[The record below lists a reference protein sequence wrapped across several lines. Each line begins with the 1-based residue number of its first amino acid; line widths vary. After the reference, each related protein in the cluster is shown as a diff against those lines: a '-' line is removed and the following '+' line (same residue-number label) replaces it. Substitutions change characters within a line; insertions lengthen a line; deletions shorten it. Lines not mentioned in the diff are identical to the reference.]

1 MFNLT
6 GQIAPERSRVAPLCL
21 LLAKPRQEASDMA
34 GARSTPTRTPPRPS
48 SPAPRTE
55 AVVPPDWASAVTLVS
70 SDPTPPVVVVC
81 GPKNSGKS
89 TFSRILLNAL
99 LPRYGKVGYLDTDV
113 GQPEFA
119 PPGCLSFHIVD
130 EAIRDLLIPTLRE
143 AERCCFFGD
152 ISSKRDPEA
161 YLNCLFQLYD
171 YFVGKYR
178 CNENEML
185 PLIVNT
191 PGWVKGAGFDM
202 LVEMLRYICPTIV
215 VQIRITMQNKNLPD
229 GIFWVDGEQTG
240 PKMININSAF
250 HDASNRSLLILK
262 DSCGMRERR
271 LVEYLKQCFP
281 SNISVSTNKELAYAL
296 ASLPPYQVPFS
307 DVTVVHLHCEVPA
320 GEIWRSLN
328 ATIVGLAVSS
338 ASDATRSVP
347 YCVGLG
353 IVRGIDVQNGLL
365 YVITPVPLERL
376 QSVDLLQ
383 QGFIEIP
390 TTLLQVR
397 GYVSPYM
404 STNVLHKISERD
416 LYAGDG

>member
-1 MFNLT
+1 M
-6 GQIAPERSRVAPLCL
+6 A
-21 LLAKPRQEASDMA
+21 A
-34 GARSTPTRTPPRPS
+34 GARATPTRTPPRPS

-55 AVVPPDWASAVTLVS
+55 AVVPPDWASSVTLVS
-70 SDPTPPVVVVC
+70 SHPTPPVVVVC

-99 LPRYGKVGYLDTDV
+99 LPRHGKVAYLDTDV

-119 PPGCLSFHIVD
+119 LPGCISFHIVD
-130 EAIRDLLIPTLRE
+130 EALEDLLNPTLRE

-161 YLNCLFQLYD
+161 YLNCLFHLYD

-178 CNENEML
+178 CDENEML

-215 VQIRITMQNKNLPD
+215 IQIRITAQSKNLPD
-229 GIFWVDGEQTG
+229 GMFWLEDEQTG
-240 PKMININSAF
+240 PEMININAAF
-250 HDASNRSLLILK
+250 HDALNRSLLIQK

-281 SNISVSTNKELAYAL
+281 SKISLSTNKELAYAL
-296 ASLPPYQVPFS
+296 ASIPPYQVPFS

-328 ATIVGLAVSS
+328 ATIVGLAISNVSE
-338 ASDATRSVP
+338 ASRSIP

-353 IVRGIDVQNGLL
+353 IVRGIDVQKGLL

-383 QGFIEIP
+383 QGLIEIP

-397 GYVSPYM
+397 GCVSPYM

>member
-1 MFNLT
+1 
-6 GQIAPERSRVAPLCL
+6 
-21 LLAKPRQEASDMA
+21 MA
-34 GARSTPTRTPPRPS
+34 GARSTPARTPPRPS

-55 AVVPPDWASAVTLVS
+55 AVVPQDWASAVTLIS

-99 LPRYGKVGYLDTDV
+99 LPRHGKVGYLDTDV

-119 PPGCLSFHIVD
+119 SPGCLSFHVVD
-130 EAIRDLLIPTLRE
+130 EAITDLLNPTLRE

-152 ISSKRDPEA
+152 TSSKRDPEA

-215 VQIRITMQNKNLPD
+215 VQIRITMESKNLPD
-229 GIFWVDGEQTG
+229 GMFWLDGEQTG
-240 PKMININSAF
+240 PKMINIYAAF
-250 HDASNRSLLILK
+250 RDASNRSLLIPK
-262 DSCGMRERR
+262 DSSGMRDRQ

-307 DVTVVHLHCEVPA
+307 DVTVAHLHCEVFA

-338 ASDATRSVP
+338 ASDATRSIP

-353 IVRGIDVQNGLL
+353 IVRGTDLQNGLL
-365 YVITPVPLERL
+365 YIITPVPLERL
-376 QSVDLLQ
+376 QRVDLLQ
-383 QGFIEIP
+383 QGLIQIP

>member
-1 MFNLT
+1 M
-6 GQIAPERSRVAPLCL
+6 A
-21 LLAKPRQEASDMA
+21 A
-34 GARSTPTRTPPRPS
+34 GARATPTRTPPRPS

-55 AVVPPDWASAVTLVS
+55 AVIPPDWASAVTLVS
-70 SDPTPPVVVVC
+70 SHSTPPVVVVC

-99 LPRYGKVGYLDTDV
+99 LPRHGKVAYLDTDV
-113 GQPEFA
+113 GQPEFGL
-119 PPGCLSFHIVD
+119 PGCLSFHIVD
-130 EAIRDLLIPTLRE
+130 EALEDLLNPTLRE

-161 YLNCLFQLYD
+161 YLNCLFHLYD

-178 CNENEML
+178 CDENEML

-202 LVEMLRYICPTIV
+202 LVEMLRYISPTLV
-215 VQIRITMQNKNLPD
+215 VQIRITAQSKNLPD
-229 GIFWVDGEQTG
+229 GMFWLDDEQTG
-240 PKMININSAF
+240 PEMININAAF
-250 HDASNRSLLILK
+250 HDALNRSLLIQK

-271 LVEYLKQCFP
+271 LIEYLKQCFP
-281 SNISVSTNKELAYAL
+281 SNISLSTNKELAYAL

-320 GEIWRSLN
+320 GERWRSLN
-328 ATIVGLAVSS
+328 ATIVGLAIST
-338 ASDATRSVP
+338 ASEASKSIP

-353 IVRGIDVQNGLL
+353 IVRGIDVQKGLL
-365 YVITPVPLERL
+365 YVITSVPLERL

-383 QGFIEIP
+383 QGLIEIP
-390 TTLLQVR
+390 TTLLQ
-397 GYVSPYM
+397 
-404 STNVLHKISERD
+404 
-416 LYAGDG
+416 AGSMLRPREE